1 MRQNESH
8 AFVFKRYR
16 LPISLVLIAALVVAG
31 VFYMRKVRPVPVMLA
46 QSERNVEIRVFGIG
60 TIEAQVLSRV
70 GFQVAGK
77 IVKLA
82 ADQGDIVEAG
92 VLLATLE
99 DSSQRARVAKAEV
112 GKMQAEAAVAKAKA
126 LLGRSE
132 ANLQQKTAVNQRR
145 QSLVD
150 RGSVSREA
158 ADDAH
163 TNEVLARSDHE
174 VTKADVLV
182 AEAARHDV
190 AATLAIEQVLL
201 DQHRLVAPFRARILS
216 RLKEAGSV
224 TAVGEAVFSLIEP
237 NSIWVRAYVDEAQA
251 GGLHVGQKALVR
263 LRSEMN
269 TAVEAEIVRI
279 DQENDRVT
287 EERRVYV
294 RCRSCVPEHQ
304 ARFLGEQA
312 EIEII
317 KRIVPEGVFIPL
329 RNIEA
334 FDGKSGTIWTVEN
347 GKLAR
352 RKVSLADK
360 LLDGRILIAGD
371 MPEDARAILTTPG
384 TGFAVGRKV
393 SIQEGRAP

>member
-1 MRQNESH
+1 MFR
-8 AFVFKRYR
+8 RYR
-16 LPISLVLIAALVVAG
+16 LPLSFAVIAALVFAG
-31 VFYMRKVRPVPVMLA
+31 VFYMRKIRPVPVMLA

-77 IVKLA
+77 IVKLS
-82 ADQGDIVEAG
+82 ADQGEIVEAG
-92 VLLATLE
+92 ALLATLE

-112 GKMQAEAAVAKAKA
+112 GKMQAEAAFAKAKA

-132 ANLQQKTAVNQRR
+132 ANLQQKSSVNQRR

-158 ADDAH
+158 ADDAQ

-174 VTKADVLV
+174 VARADVQV
-182 AEAARHDV
+182 AEATRNDV
-190 AATLAIEQVLL
+190 VATLAIEQVLL
-201 DQHRLVAPFRARILS
+201 DQHRLVAPYRARVLS

-224 TAVGEAVFSLIEP
+224 AAVGEAVFSLIEP
-237 NSIWVRAYVDEAQA
+237 NSIWVRAYVDEARA
-251 GGLHVGQKALVR
+251 GGLHVGQKAFVR
-263 LRSEMN
+263 LRSDMN

-294 RCRSCVPEHQ
+294 RCLSCVPEHQ

-312 EIEII
+312 EVEIV
-317 KRIVPEGVFIPL
+317 KRVVPEGVFVPL
-329 RNIEA
+329 RGIEA
-334 FDGKSGTIWTVEN
+334 FDGRSGTIWTVEN

-352 RKVSLADK
+352 RKVLLADK

-371 MPEDARAILTTPG
+371 MPEGARAVLTTPD
-384 TGFAVGRKV
+384 TGFTVGRKV
-393 SIQEGRAP
+393 SIREGGKPDESSTQ